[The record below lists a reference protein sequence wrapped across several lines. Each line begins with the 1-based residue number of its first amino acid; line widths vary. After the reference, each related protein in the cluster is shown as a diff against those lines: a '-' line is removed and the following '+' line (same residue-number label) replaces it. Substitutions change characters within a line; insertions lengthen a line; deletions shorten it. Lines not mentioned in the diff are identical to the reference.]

1 MPLLAPYLFGTYI
14 YEYFCVGYV
23 EMLCKF
29 ACKSNTFLV
38 NVYIYIYI
46 YGSHT
51 LRSSCYLW
59 KKVVHQDKQAYV

>member
-46 YGSHT
+46 YMEATH
-51 LRSSCYLW
+51 
-59 KKVVHQDKQAYV
+59 